1 MAGDN
6 DPRKD
11 QENGQ
16 INQRNG
22 QPPAEDTDSSDEN
35 NSSEENDRS
44 GYELIPQND
53 NPSVEEEDVEDDE
66 NFQTLDEILRQ
77 IPPSAQIQNMVEE
90 SERSQ
95 NLELIQ
101 EREVLFSQPPPPET
115 QPSHSSIDMSKDQ
128 VETIRSAMAGFKL
141 PASSIPPWASDLT
154 EEDLQ
159 KMLQDKLSSK
169 SSLFS
174 DRRK

>member
-6 DPRKD
+6 DPRKE

-22 QPPAEDTDSSDEN
+22 QPPAVVAAEDTDSSDEN
-35 NSSEENDRS
+35 NSAEENDRS

-53 NPSVEEEDVEDDE
+53 IPNAEEEDNDE

-77 IPPSAQIQNMVEE
+77 IPPSTEIQNMVEE
-90 SERSQ
+90 SERNQ
-95 NLELIQ
+95 NRELIQ
-101 EREVLFSQPPPPET
+101 EREVLFSQPPPET
-115 QPSHSSIDMSKDQ
+115 QPSNSNLDMSKDQ
-128 VETIRSAMAGFKL
+128 VETIRSAMAGFQL

-159 KMLQDKLSSK
+159 KMLQDKLSSRN
-169 SSLFS
+169 SLFS
-174 DRRK
+174 DRK

>member
-1 MAGDN
+1 
-6 DPRKD
+6 
-11 QENGQ
+11 
-16 INQRNG
+16 
-22 QPPAEDTDSSDEN
+22 
-35 NSSEENDRS
+35 
-44 GYELIPQND
+44 
-53 NPSVEEEDVEDDE
+53 
-66 NFQTLDEILRQ
+66 
-77 IPPSAQIQNMVEE
+77 MVEE

-159 KMLQDKLSSK
+159 KMLQDKLSSR